1 MRGYCQKF
9 QLWNPLQWAI
19 YINNSVDKKKLP
31 VSCYTPPLIQ
41 DHCFLRSLPLL
52 TIILISI
59 IMITII
65 IRVNRIR
72 EMVSFEL
79 GKELEKDV
87 YMGKRKNW
95 SIRARNP
102 KIWGLIPHGDSEF
115 FLSPTLTTRQKT
127 SFPSDKS
134 NILHL
139 AEVTALGFF
148 KKNNFLSQ
156 CFSPNK
162 NLNCYMHSSKGRI

>member
-1 MRGYCQKF
+1 MIFNQWLTNILTKVVIYKSNNNTFAQMRGYCQKF

-59 IMITII
+59 IIIAII

-87 YMGKRKNW
+87 YMGQRK
-95 SIRARNP
+95 IGA
-102 KIWGLIPHGDSEF
+102 SERGIQRSEVWFLVGTPNFF
-115 FLSPTLTTRQKT
+115 FLPHSWQ
-127 SFPSDKS
+127 DKK
-134 NILHL
+134 HL
-139 AEVTALGFF
+139 SLVIRVISYTW
-148 KKNNFLSQ
+148 
-156 CFSPNK
+156 
-162 NLNCYMHSSKGRI
+162 LN

>member
-9 QLWNPLQWAI
+9 QLSNPLQWAI

-59 IMITII
+59 IMIAII

-87 YMGKRKNW
+87 YMGQRKIGA
-95 SIRARNP
+95 SEQGNP
-102 KIWGLIPHGDSEF
+102 KI
-115 FLSPTLTTRQKT
+115 
-127 SFPSDKS
+127 
-134 NILHL
+134 
-139 AEVTALGFF
+139 
-148 KKNNFLSQ
+148 
-156 CFSPNK
+156 
-162 NLNCYMHSSKGRI
+162 

>member
-1 MRGYCQKF
+1 M
-9 QLWNPLQWAI
+9 
-19 YINNSVDKKKLP
+19 
-31 VSCYTPPLIQ
+31 Q

-87 YMGKRKNW
+87 YMGQRK
-95 SIRARNP
+95 IGA
-102 KIWGLIPHGDSEF
+102 SERGIQR
-115 FLSPTLTTRQKT
+115 S
-127 SFPSDKS
+127 
-134 NILHL
+134 
-139 AEVTALGFF
+139 EV
-148 KKNNFLSQ
+148 
-156 CFSPNK
+156 
-162 NLNCYMHSSKGRI
+162 

>member
-1 MRGYCQKF
+1 MIFNQWLTNILTKVVIYKSNNNTFAQMRGYCQKF

-59 IMITII
+59 IMMTII

-87 YMGKRKNW
+87 YMGQRK
-95 SIRARNP
+95 IGA
-102 KIWGLIPHGDSEF
+102 SERGIQRSEVWFLVGTPNFF
-115 FLSPTLTTRQKT
+115 FLPHSWH
-127 SFPSDKS
+127 DKK
-134 NILHL
+134 HL
-139 AEVTALGFF
+139 SLVIRVISYTW
-148 KKNNFLSQ
+148 
-156 CFSPNK
+156 
-162 NLNCYMHSSKGRI
+162 LN